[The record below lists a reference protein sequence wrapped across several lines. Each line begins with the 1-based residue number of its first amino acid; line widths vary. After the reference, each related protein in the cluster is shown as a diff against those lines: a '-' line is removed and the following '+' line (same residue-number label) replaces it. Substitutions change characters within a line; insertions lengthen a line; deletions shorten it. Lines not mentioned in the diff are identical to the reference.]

1 MLQRLKAAGYAVLD
15 AATVGGLPP
24 RVSAMVYRA
33 KSQSALQNPEEL
45 STTPGMRAVFSA
57 RRAAL
62 LAATQL
68 VFAAAPVQS
77 ADTRNLTGLPAYP
90 NLTSALMDSVFR
102 TDTLGHWC
110 MRFCAATSDPLPV
123 VESWYKKSMTGLSE
137 VDLRQ
142 DKTYKNYP
150 GVFGVKLVSGI
161 DYVVVYKTGSDAP
174 TSIDLYRC
182 SPL

>member
-1 MLQRLKAAGYAVLD
+1 MEAG
-15 AATVGGLPP
+15 
-24 RVSAMVYRA
+24 S
-33 KSQSALQNPEEL
+33 K
-45 STTPGMRAVFSA
+45 A

-62 LAATQL
+62 IAAGQL
-68 VFAAAPVQS
+68 LIAAFPSQS

-90 NLTSALMDSVFR
+90 NLNSAVMDRVFR

-110 MRFCAATSDPLPV
+110 MRFWAATSDSLPM
-123 VESWYKKSMTGLSE
+123 VESWYKKSLAGLTE
-137 VDLRQ
+137 VDLSH

-150 GVFGVKLVSGI
+150 GVFGVKLVSGL
-161 DYVVVYKTGSDAP
+161 DYVVVYKTASDAP